1 MKKQM
6 PISNIRVP
14 IPEEVKERIIKRM
27 VRLGEGL
34 LTAAKASQIS
44 PTRVMDDLMFDEPF
58 MKKVERARMI
68 IAEQLSEELITI
80 ADQPAHG
87 RDQVSD
93 KALRLKAR
101 YWMMEKLI
109 PRFKPAPSSLSL
121 QQTNIDQQH
130 VTITAEQQKAMAEA
144 RAQFDRLY
152 NNRPDAVDAEIVE
165 PEPPRQQQPKQ
176 QPRELPEPLP
186 ERSPEPSQEPVYLR
200 SRPRPWIEADQGSE
214 QD

>member
-6 PISNIRVP
+6 PISNVRVP
-14 IPEEVKERIIKRM
+14 IPEAVKERIIKRM

-34 LTAAKASQIS
+34 LTASKASQVS
-44 PTRVMDDLMFDEPF
+44 TTRVMDDLMHDKPF
-58 MKKVERARMI
+58 MEKVERARMI

-80 ADQPAHG
+80 ADEQATG
-87 RDQVSD
+87 RDQVSN

-121 QQTNIDQQH
+121 QQTNVENQ
-130 VTITAEQQKAMAEA
+130 TITVSHEQQKALAEA
-144 RAQFDRLY
+144 RQQFERLY
-152 NNRPDAVDAEIVE
+152 GKDVDAATVDAEIAE
-165 PEPPRQQQPKQ
+165 PEPPRQSKPKQ
-176 QPRELPEPLP
+176 QPRELPEP
-186 ERSPEPSQEPVYLR
+186 SPEPSQEPLYLR